1 MDIIKKNIHMGRIR
15 VQASNQVS
23 YEDDLNIPENKPD
36 VSTILLHK
44 GEVEIQEMKAVSD
57 AVHVKGRLLYEIL
70 YETREPGCSLVALE
84 GSVPIEE
91 KLVLQGVLPTDQ
103 VEVDARIEDL
113 TVGMINSR
121 KLNIQAVINLM
132 ARVEELY
139 DEEIPVEVQGEEQ
152 VEYRIASVGAA
163 MTENRNDMGIA
174 QLCVR
179 KKDIY
184 RIKEECMLPSNYPNV
199 FQILCYR
206 LKPVDMEFRVFN
218 DCLEISG
225 ELQLCIVYEGE
236 GEGHPVRAYE
246 TNVSFNGKQDCMG
259 VREGMISDVL
269 CELGQREVVVKP
281 DRDGEERCIAL
292 EVCLEQDIRI
302 YEEMNL
308 DMITDVYGVHK
319 QVVASS
325 HMGCLQGLLGK
336 VSGKMKLTDHMKL
349 TDGGDI
355 LQILCSDC
363 DTLLTSQT
371 IVPEGVQLKGFLQ
384 LHVVYITGND
394 ERPYGSTFLQIPF
407 VYTMEIQDITPD
419 DQVRVHVQVEQ
430 LQISLMDGNEADIK
444 AVLSFQAMAF
454 RKMEM
459 EILDGMEVLPQDT
472 KLLKELPG
480 FAIYRV
486 KPGDNL
492 WSIGKKYHVSV
503 DSLRR
508 INNLTSDLIMP
519 GQKLLIMKEQR
530 N

>member
-44 GEVEIQEMKAVSD
+44 GEVEIQEVKAAND
-57 AVHVKGRLLYEIL
+57 AVYVKGRLLYEIL
-70 YETREPGCSLVALE
+70 YETRESGCSLVALE

-91 KLVLQGVLPTDQ
+91 KIVLQGALPTDQ
-103 VEVDARIEDL
+103 VEIDAQMEDL

-121 KLNIQAVINLM
+121 KLNIQAVINLL
-132 ARVEELY
+132 AQVEELY
-139 DEEIPVEVQGEEQ
+139 DEEIPTEVQGEEM
-152 VEYRIASVGAA
+152 VEYRIASVGDA
-163 MTENRNDMGIA
+163 MSETQNTMGIA
-174 QLCVR
+174 QLCIR
-179 KKDIY
+179 KKDIF
-184 RIKEECMLPSNYPNV
+184 RVKEECLLPSNYPNV
-199 FQILCYR
+199 YQILCYR

-218 DCLEISG
+218 DCLELSG

-236 GEGHPVRAYE
+236 GEGHPIRAYE
-246 TNVSFNGKQDCMG
+246 TNVSFSGKQDCMG
-259 VREGMISDVL
+259 AREGMIPDVI
-269 CELGQREVVVKP
+269 CTLGQKEVIIKP
-281 DRDGEERCIAL
+281 DRDGEERCIGL
-292 EVCLEQDIRI
+292 EVCLEQDIRV

-308 DMITDVYGVHK
+308 DMITDIYGVHK

-325 HMGCLQGLLGK
+325 HRGCLQGLLGR
-336 VSGKMKLTDHMKL
+336 VSGKMKLTDHVKL
-349 TDGGDI
+349 STGGGI

-363 DTLLTSQT
+363 ETTLSSQT
-371 IVPEGVQLKGFLQ
+371 IGPEGVVLKGFLH

-394 ERPYGSTFLQIPF
+394 ERPYGSASLQIPF
-407 VYTMEIQDITPD
+407 VYTLEIQDIAEG

-430 LQISLMDGNEADIK
+430 LQISLMDGDEADIK

-454 RKMEM
+454 RKMEL
-459 EILDGMEVLPQDT
+459 EILDGIEIAEQDT

-486 KPGDNL
+486 KAGDNL

-508 INNLTSDLIMP
+508 LNNLTSDLILP